1 VSALVR
7 VTIDGRTV
15 EVAAGTLVTEAA
27 RLAGVHIPVFCSHDK
42 LPPLGACRICLVEIG
57 LPKKG
62 RDGQPVLDAEGRPEI
77 AWNPKPQTGC
87 TTPVCEG
94 MAVRTDSPMAVK
106 ARKGVM
112 EFLLVNHPLDCPVC
126 DEGGECQLQDLAF
139 AFGADFSRMA
149 DTKRTFVSEDLGPV
163 VKKEANR
170 CIVCTR
176 CVRYCDEV
184 MGDDALTVH
193 QRGVY
198 SEISSFDRRPLEC
211 EQCGNCIEV
220 CPVGALTALPYRFRA
235 RPWDLRQHVTICPWC
250 SNGCSVRLGVRGM
263 EILRARGTERRG
275 VNQEYLCVRGRFGY
289 GYVNDGARLSSALLR
304 QGDALQPVAFD
315 EAVAFAAARLR
326 EIVARDGAD
335 AVAFL
340 GGETLNLEEQYLFQ
354 KLARAV
360 LGTNHVDARTRLPLP
375 LAGTAILKA
384 TGGGRPLPSLDEL
397 GRTREVLVLGDDL
410 QGESPL
416 LQAVLIRGQHQAGL
430 HLTVA
435 HPRRV
440 KLAQGKFGGAHLGL
454 APGSELALLNG
465 LTRAALET
473 GVVDATQLPAEVAAG
488 MPALRAALA
497 EWTPERTAER
507 TGVPAAEIV
516 AAARRLCEG
525 SGHPEQPGR
534 AILIGRAYTEHPQAA
549 ALLQAVENLGWAT
562 GTLTAAASGVL
573 YAGPHSGT
581 QGALDMGLAPD
592 TLPGYVPVGDA
603 DPDPLAA
610 GVPAGAARAPFA
622 KQWGAALDAAPGLT
636 APEILAAAA
645 TGRIKA
651 LWIAGDEW
659 LRSAPDRER
668 VEQALARAELVIVN
682 ELFLTGTA
690 QRAHVVFAAASFAEK
705 EGVRVNCE
713 RRLQRMAR
721 ALAPRRGTRS
731 DGDIFQAVARALGA
745 DWSYRTNEDVF
756 REIARLVPGYHGLS
770 WASLLPLGPA
780 WAVEPRV
787 PASVRPVEVPGL
799 AGAGPGAAVDGGL
812 WLLSGGVLFQQGSLG
827 QRIGLLAKLAGP
839 AAARLHP
846 TELARLGAAA
856 GDALELTGPGGRLT
870 LPAAADENVPPGAV
884 FVPYAHREVELNRLG
899 CPAGAGLRVTA
910 RRVGAARTG
919 GPAA

>member
-1 VSALVR
+1 VSALVQ

-15 EVAAGTLVTEAA
+15 EVPAGTLVTEAA
-27 RLAGVHIPVFCSHDK
+27 RVAGVHIPVFCSHEK
-42 LPPLGACRICLVEIG
+42 LPPLGACRICLVELG
-57 LPKKG
+57 LPKRDREG
-62 RDGQPVLDAEGRPEI
+62 RPVLDAEGRPEI
-77 AWNPKPQTGC
+77 AWNPKPQTSC

-106 ARKGVM
+106 ARQGVM

-139 AFGADFSRMA
+139 AFGADFSRMGDA
-149 DTKRTFVSEDLGPV
+149 KRTFVSEDLGPV

-176 CVRYCDEV
+176 CVRYCDEI

-193 QRGVY
+193 QRGVR
-198 SEISSFDRRPLEC
+198 SEISSFDRQPLDC
-211 EQCGNCIEV
+211 EQCGNCVEV
-220 CPVGALTALPYRFRA
+220 CPVGALTALPYRFKA

-289 GYVNDGARLSSALLR
+289 GFVNDGERLAGALLR
-304 QGDALQPVAFD
+304 RGDTLEPASFD

-326 EIVARDGAD
+326 EIAARDGAG
-335 AVAFL
+335 AIAFL
-340 GGETLNLEEQYLFQ
+340 GGETLALEEQYLFQ
-354 KLARAV
+354 KLARGV
-360 LGTNHVDARTRLPLP
+360 LGTNHVDARTRLPMP
-375 LAGTAILKA
+375 LAGAAILKA

-410 QGESPL
+410 QGESPF

-440 KLAQGKFGGAHLGL
+440 KLAKPKFGGAHLRL

-465 LTRAALET
+465 LTRAALEA
-473 GVVDATQLPAEVAAG
+473 GLPAGLPAEVASG

-516 AAARRLCEG
+516 AAARRLREG
-525 SGHPEQPGR
+525 PTR
-534 AILIGRAYTEHPQAA
+534 AILIGRAVTEHPQAA

-562 GTLTAAASGVL
+562 GALTAAASRVI

-581 QGALDMGLAPD
+581 QGALDMGLVPD
-592 TLPGYVPVGDA
+592 LLPGYVPVA
-603 DPDPLAA
+603 DP
-610 GVPAGAARAPFA
+610 AARSPFA
-622 KQWGAALDAAPGLT
+622 KQWGAALDAAPGMT

-645 TGRIKA
+645 AGRVKA
-651 LWIAGDEW
+651 LWIVGDEW
-659 LRSAPDRER
+659 LRSAPDRALA
-668 VEQALARAELVIVN
+668 EQALARAELVIVS
-682 ELFLTGTA
+682 ELFPTATA

-713 RRLQRMAR
+713 RRLQRLAR
-721 ALAPRRGTRS
+721 ALAPRRGTRG
-731 DGDIFQAVARALGA
+731 DGEIFQAVARALGA
-745 DWSYRTNEDVF
+745 DWGYRTNEDVF
-756 REIARLVPGYHGLS
+756 REIARLAPGYHGLS

-780 WAVEPRV
+780 WAAEPRV
-787 PASVRPVEVPGL
+787 AASVLPAEAPGT
-799 AGAGPGAAVDGGL
+799 GPGAAGDGL
-812 WLLSGGVLFQQGSLG
+812 WLLSGGTLFQQGSLG
-827 QRIGLLAKLAGP
+827 QRIGLLTKLAGP
-839 AAARLHP
+839 AVARLHP
-846 TELARLGAAA
+846 EELARLGAAA
-856 GDALELTGPGGRLT
+856 GDALELTGPGGCVT
-870 LPAAADENVPPGAV
+870 LPAAADEDVPPGAV

-899 CPAGAGLRVTA
+899 GPTGAGLRVTA
-910 RRVGAARTG
+910 RRARTG
-919 GPAA
+919 GAGA

>member
-1 VSALVR
+1 MSALVR

-15 EVAAGTLVTEAA
+15 EVPAGTLVTEAA
-27 RLAGVHIPVFCSHDK
+27 RAAGVHIPVFCSHEK
-42 LPPLGACRICLVEIG
+42 LPPLGACRICLVELG
-57 LPKKG
+57 LPKKDREG
-62 RDGQPVLDAEGRPEI
+62 CPVLDADGRPEI
-77 AWNPKPQTGC
+77 AWNPKPQTSC

-149 DTKRTFVSEDLGPV
+149 DAKRTFVSEDLGPV

-176 CVRYCDEV
+176 CVRYCDQV
-184 MGDDALTVH
+184 MGEDALTVH
-193 QRGVY
+193 QRGVH

-220 CPVGALTALPYRFRA
+220 CPVGALTALPYRFKA

-263 EILRARGTERRG
+263 EVLRARGTEGRG

-289 GYVNDGARLSSALLR
+289 GYVNDGARLADARLR
-304 QGDALQPVAFD
+304 EGDALRPAAFD

-326 EIVARDGAD
+326 EIAARDGAG
-335 AVAFL
+335 AIAFL
-340 GGETLNLEEQYLFQ
+340 GGETLNVEEQYLFQ
-354 KLARAV
+354 KLARGV
-360 LGTNHVDARTRLPLP
+360 LGTNHVDARTRLTAPLP
-375 LAGTAILKA
+375 GTAILKA

-397 GRTREVLVLGDDL
+397 GRAREVLVLGDDL

-416 LQAVLIRGQHQAGL
+416 LQAVLVRGQHQHGL

-440 KLAQGKFGGAHLGL
+440 KLARPKFGGTWLGL

-465 LTRAALET
+465 LTRAALEA
-473 GVVDATQLPAEVAAG
+473 GMDPAALPAEVAAG

-516 AAARRLCEG
+516 AAARRLREAP
-525 SGHPEQPGR
+525 GHPGR
-534 AILIGRAYTEHPQAA
+534 AILIGRAWTEHPQAA
-549 ALLQAVENLGWAT
+549 ALLQAVENLGWAM
-562 GTLTAAASGVL
+562 GALTATASSVI
-573 YAGPHSGT
+573 YAGPASGT
-581 QGALDMGLAPD
+581 QGALDMGLVPD
-592 TLPGYVPVGDA
+592 MLPGYVPVGDA
-603 DPDPLAA
+603 
-610 GVPAGAARAPFA
+610 AARAPFA

-645 TGRIKA
+645 AGRVKA
-651 LWIAGDEW
+651 LWIAGDDW
-659 LRSAPDRER
+659 LRSAPDRAL

-682 ELFLTGTA
+682 ELFPTA
-690 QRAHVVFAAASFAEK
+690 TAERAHVVFAAASFAEK

-731 DGDIFQAVARALGA
+731 DGDVFQAVARALGA
-745 DWSYRTNEDVF
+745 DWGYRSSEDVF

-780 WAVEPRV
+780 WSCEPRV
-787 PASVRPVEVPGL
+787 AASVRPVQDAAA
-799 AGAGPGAAVDGGL
+799 AGGEGL
-812 WLLSGGVLFQQGSLG
+812 WLLSGGTLFQQGGLG
-827 QRIGLLAKLAGP
+827 RRVGLLAKLAGP
-839 AAARLHP
+839 ALARLHP
-846 TELARLGAAA
+846 AELARLGAAA
-856 GDALELTGPGGRLT
+856 GDALELTGPGGSLT
-870 LPAAADENVPPGAV
+870 LPAAADDGVPAGAV
-884 FVPYAHREVELNRLG
+884 FVPQAHAEAELNRLG
-899 CPAGAGLRVTA
+899 CPAGAGLRVRA
-910 RRVGAARTG
+910 RRAG